1 MTLSALSHQNSSF
14 IKRLIIIFQML
25 IVTLMR
31 WWVDVQGKHREV
43 VQKGQD
49 EG

>member
-1 MTLSALSHQNSSF
+1 MTLAALSHQNSSF
-14 IKRLIIIFQML
+14 IKRLIIIFQRL

-31 WWVDVQGKHREV
+31 WWGDAEGKHHEV

-49 EG
+49 ES